1 MDFAHAP
8 LLFTSK
14 TYPLLMRLPWSG
26 GSPTHS
32 AAHPWP
38 FMAWTAFLFLIP
50 HSLLLSRAGSCL
62 IVGFSSFSLFFT
74 PSIILLPLFAIPL
87 LLFLPWCYLTCAC
100 WASLGLLPILLPMTQ
115 YGHWFYTHVTLGFSW
130 HILLLLGSFIQFLSS
145 WPSLTHLLSLGIF
158 DPFSNSAYP
167 WAFTNSLRLL

>member
-100 WASLGLLPILLPMTQ
+100 WASLGLLPILLSMTQ
-115 YGHWFYTHVTLGFSW
+115 YGHWIYTHAILGFLNLLHCLWVPLSPSFPLW
-130 HILLLLGSFIQFLSS
+130 ASLAHFLILHSHKLLLTLWTSS
-145 WPSLTHLLSLGIF
+145 
-158 DPFSNSAYP
+158 A
-167 WAFTNSLRLL
+167 

>member
-14 TYPLLMRLPWSG
+14 TYPLLMRLPWFG
-26 GSPTHS
+26 GSP
-32 AAHPWP
+32 AHFTAHLWP

-74 PSIILLPLFAIPL
+74 PSIILLPFFAIPL
-87 LLFLPWCYLTCAC
+87 LLFLSWCYLTCAC

-130 HILLLLGSFIQFLSS
+130 HISLLLGSFIPFLSS
-145 WPSLTHLLSLGIF
+145 WPSLTHLLSLGIL
-158 DPFSNSAYP
+158 DPFSNSTYP